1 MKKLFKVLFPAAVAA
16 ACVTAI
22 VVQNINAQTSAQG
35 SGGMTPRYGTVKV
48 FGNYSGSGVSVTNL
62 HSSATN
68 LNVQLDVRFQSAV
81 ALQLEYDMAAASAV
95 ETIAYARSVDDGI
108 SGGPGQT
115 FESTLSTIAL
125 SPGAGTNL
133 YVTNILTYGCAKIQL
148 YYITNNH
155 ASADCTNLVVKYGA
169 QQLASPH

>member
-1 MKKLFKVLFPAAVAA
+1 MKKLFKFLFPAAVAA
-16 ACVTAI
+16 ACITAI
-22 VVQNINAQTSAQG
+22 VVQNSNAQTSAQG

-48 FGNYSGSGVSVTNL
+48 FGNYGATGISVTNT
-62 HSSATN
+62 HSTATN

-81 ALQLEYDMAAASAV
+81 ALQLEYDMAASGAT

-108 SGGPGQT
+108 SSGPGQT
-115 FESTLSTIAL
+115 FETTLSTIAL
-125 SPGAGTNL
+125 GPGAGTNL

-169 QQLASPH
+169 QQLAGAH